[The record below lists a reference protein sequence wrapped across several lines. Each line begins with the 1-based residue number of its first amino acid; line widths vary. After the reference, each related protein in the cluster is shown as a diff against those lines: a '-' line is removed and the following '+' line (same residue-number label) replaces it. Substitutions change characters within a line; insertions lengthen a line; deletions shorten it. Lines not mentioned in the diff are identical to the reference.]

1 MGTLFIQKKRSEKF
15 WSHKEAETWFFL
27 AYDFQ
32 THKEM
37 KMQYAF
43 FFKKKKKTGRVC
55 IWVQNV
61 KVHFCY
67 THIVFII

>member
-1 MGTLFIQKKRSEKF
+1 MGTLFIQKKRSERF
-15 WSHKEAETWFFL
+15 WSHKEAETWYFL

-43 FFKKKKKTGRVC
+43 FFFKQAEC
-55 IWVQNV
+55 
-61 KVHFCY
+61 
-67 THIVFII
+67 VFEFKMLKYIFVTLTLFS

>member
-15 WSHKEAETWFFL
+15 WSHKETETWFLL

-37 KMQYAF
+37 KVQYAF
-43 FFKKKKKTGRVC
+43 KKTKQAECAFEFKMLKYIFV
-55 IWVQNV
+55 ILTL
-61 KVHFCY
+61 FS
-67 THIVFII
+67 

>member
-43 FFKKKKKTGRVC
+43 FLKKKKKNRQSVYLSSKC
-55 IWVQNV
+55 
-61 KVHFCY
+61 
-67 THIVFII
+67 

>member
-1 MGTLFIQKKRSEKF
+1 MGTLFIQKKRSERF
-15 WSHKEAETWFFL
+15 WSHKEAETWYFL

-43 FFKKKKKTGRVC
+43 FFFLSRQSVYLSSKC
-55 IWVQNV
+55 
-61 KVHFCY
+61 
-67 THIVFII
+67 

>member
-1 MGTLFIQKKRSEKF
+1 MGTLFIQKKRSERF
-15 WSHKEAETWFFL
+15 WSHKEAETWYFL

-43 FFKKKKKTGRVC
+43 FFFFKQAEC
-55 IWVQNV
+55 
-61 KVHFCY
+61 
-67 THIVFII
+67 VFEFKMLKYIFVTLTVFS

>member
-1 MGTLFIQKKRSEKF
+1 MGTLFIQKKRSERF
-15 WSHKEAETWFFL
+15 WSHKEAETWYFL

-43 FFKKKKKTGRVC
+43 FF
-55 IWVQNV
+55 
-61 KVHFCY
+61 F
-67 THIVFII
+67 

>member
-43 FFKKKKKTGRVC
+43 FFKKKKQAEC
-55 IWVQNV
+55 
-61 KVHFCY
+61 
-67 THIVFII
+67 VFEFKMLKYIFVILTLFS